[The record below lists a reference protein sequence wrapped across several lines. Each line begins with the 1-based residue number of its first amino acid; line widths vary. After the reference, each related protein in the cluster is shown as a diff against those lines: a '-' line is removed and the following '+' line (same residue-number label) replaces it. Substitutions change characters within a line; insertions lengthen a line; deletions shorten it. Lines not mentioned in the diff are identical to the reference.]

1 LLVGLS
7 VASLAGALL
16 VALAS
21 TALIRG
27 LVRERSIER
36 IRAETALLSDW
47 TEHGPSTDP
56 QEFAV
61 LAAGRLNLRVT
72 LIDAAGTVVGD
83 SSRDAASLAVMD
95 NHADRPEVVAAR
107 LRGEGQSFRTSDTT
121 HVEYFYSAALVA
133 GNGAVRYVRVALPS
147 SEVHSVQ
154 WRSAWLVVAMV
165 PTAMLLTS
173 ALGYAAVRRLSRPV
187 ERLAEA
193 VERSAQ
199 GDLALVPAAN
209 AGEEIERLAHAVRQ
223 MQRALLER
231 LNELGAERAL
241 LSSVIEG
248 MREGLL
254 LVGADSHVRLAN
266 RPARETLELTIDPE
280 GHPITKIV
288 RHPEVLGH
296 IETALAE
303 GVEVPETILRMP
315 SGRSFQLRAA
325 PLDRSPDGTVE
336 AVIVMFFDVT
346 RLEKLESV
354 RRDFVGNVSH
364 ELRTPLTS
372 IKAFVETLQEGG
384 LDDKANSERFLG
396 IIRKH
401 ADRMGDLIEDLT
413 DLSLIETG
421 AISLEVRELAAADLV
436 RGVAEQLQPLAQRR
450 HVTVEIA
457 VGDPFPIRADRRRLE
472 QMITNLLDNAI
483 KFSNPGGRVT
493 VRGTTNAEYAV
504 LAFEDHG
511 VGIPAESS
519 EKIFN
524 RFYQENRDEARE
536 KGGTGLGL
544 SIVKHLMRLHG
555 GRVRVESEFGA
566 GSVFFLEF
574 PRDPPTRS
582 ESTPPESDR
591 RPRHSPTA
599 G

>member
-1 LLVGLS
+1 M
-7 VASLAGALL
+7 
-16 VALAS
+16 
-21 TALIRG
+21 
-27 LVRERSIER
+27 VRDRSIER
-36 IRAETALLSDW
+36 IRAETALLADW
-47 TEHGPSTDP
+47 AEHGSPAEP

-61 LAAGRLNLRVT
+61 LAASRLNLRVT
-72 LIDAAGTVVGD
+72 LIDSAGTVIGD
-83 SSRDAASLAVMD
+83 SSRDAASLALMD
-95 NHADRPEVVAAR
+95 NHADRPEVIAAR

-121 HVEYFYSAALVA
+121 HVEYFYSAALVS
-133 GNGAVRYVRVALPS
+133 GGGTLRYVRVALPS
-147 SEVHSVQ
+147 SEVHAVQ
-154 WRSAWLVVAMV
+154 WHTAWLVVAMV

-199 GDLALVPAAN
+199 GDLALVPTEH
-209 AGEEIERLAHAVRQ
+209 AGQEIERLADAVRQ
-223 MQRALLER
+223 MQRALLEK

-254 LVGADSHVRLAN
+254 LVGADGQVRLAN
-266 RPARETLELTIDPE
+266 RPARETLELAFDPE
-280 GHPITKIV
+280 GHPITKVV
-288 RHPEVLGH
+288 RHPEVLRH

-303 GVEVPETILRMP
+303 GVEVPESILRLP
-315 SGRSFQLRAA
+315 SGRSFQLRAT
-325 PLDRSPDGTVE
+325 PLDRSGDGTVE

-346 RLEKLESV
+346 RLERLESV

-384 LDDKANSERFLG
+384 LDDKANAERFLG

-421 AISLEVRELAAADLV
+421 AISLQVEEVAAAALV
-436 RGVAEQLQPLAQRR
+436 RGVVEQLHPLAARR
-450 HVTVEIA
+450 NVTVELA
-457 VGDPFPIRADRRRLE
+457 VPDPFPVRADRRRLE

-483 KFSNPGGRVT
+483 KFSKPAGRVT
-493 VRGTTNAEYAV
+493 VRGTTEADRAV
-504 LAFEDHG
+504 LAFEDNG
-511 VGIPAESS
+511 VGIPVESL

-524 RFYQENRDEARE
+524 RFYQENRNESRE
-536 KGGTGLGL
+536 QGGTGLGL

-555 GRVRVESEFGA
+555 GRVRVESELGA
-566 GSVFFLEF
+566 GSLFFLEF
-574 PRDPPTRS
+574 PSDPATRS
-582 ESTPPESDR
+582 ESDLLESGRTPR
-591 RPRHSPTA
+591 RFPKV

>member
-7 VASLAGALL
+7 VASLVGALL
-16 VALAS
+16 VAMAS

-27 LVRERSIER
+27 LIRDRSIER
-36 IRAETALLSDW
+36 IRSETALLADW
-47 TEHGPSTDP
+47 AEHGLQPDT

-61 LAAGRLNLRVT
+61 LAARRLNLRVT

-83 SSRDAASLAVMD
+83 SSRDATGLTVMD
-95 NHADRPEVVAAR
+95 NHADRPELAAAR

-121 HVEYFYSAALVA
+121 HVEYFYSAALVS

-154 WRSAWLVVAMV
+154 WRNAWLVVAMV

-209 AGEEIERLAHAVRQ
+209 AGEEIERLAEAVRQ
-223 MQRALLER
+223 MQRALLEK

-254 LVGADSHVRLAN
+254 LVGADGQVRLAN
-266 RPARETLELTIDPE
+266 RPARETLELAFDPE
-280 GHPITKIV
+280 GQPITKVV
-288 RHPEVLGH
+288 RHPEALRHV
-296 IETALAE
+296 ETALAE
-303 GVEVPETILRMP
+303 GVEIPETILRLP
-315 SGRSFQLRAA
+315 TGRSFQLRVA
-325 PLDRSPDGTVE
+325 PLDRSGDGTVE
-336 AVIVMFFDVT
+336 AVILMFFDVT

-421 AISLEVRELAAADLV
+421 AISLQVREIPAAPLI
-436 RGVAEQLQPLAQRR
+436 RGVAEQLQPLAERR
-450 HVTVEIA
+450 DVTVEIA
-457 VGDPFPIRADRRRLE
+457 VGDPFSVRADRRRLE

-493 VRGTTNAEYAV
+493 ARGTTNAEYAV
-504 LAFEDHG
+504 LAFEDDG
-511 VGIPAESS
+511 VGIAVEGLDRV
-519 EKIFN
+519 FN
-524 RFYQENRDEARE
+524 RFYQENRDESRE
-536 KGGTGLGL
+536 QGGTGLGL

-555 GRVRVESEFGA
+555 GRVRVESELGA

-574 PRDPPTRS
+574 PRDPATR
-582 ESTPPESDR
+582 
-591 RPRHSPTA
+591 
-599 G
+599 